1 GGGENGGRLWGR
13 VRAHPRRPRAIPRAS
28 DGRARKL
35 RRVNIRRRRRI
46 EQLLARCRS
55 ERPEALGNLRR
66 RNGAS
71 VVILTPDLLVKLG
84 DCLRDPPPHASFHLP
99 CPEIKLLS

>member
-1 GGGENGGRLWGR
+1 
-13 VRAHPRRPRAIPRAS
+13 
-28 DGRARKL
+28 L
-35 RRVNIRRRRRI
+35 R
-46 EQLLARCRS
+46 ARCRS

-84 DCLRDPPPHASFHLP
+84 DCLRDPPPHGSFQLTCSEITFLFPDHGTPSASATCLRIDGSLTRAYNERS
-99 CPEIKLLS
+99 CPLKHAKPSRA